1 MFRRQELETLPER
14 VFDLF
19 GHLERAQEIAD
30 CGSAAAERR
39 SCVEKPCGVSEGVL
53 SDLTNAHGRRWER

>member
-1 MFRRQELETLPER
+1 MAGNFVMFRRQELGTLPER

-30 CGSAAAERR
+30 CGYAAARDGHTWKSRAEYLKE
-39 SCVEKPCGVSEGVL
+39 CF
-53 SDLTNAHGRRWER
+53 LT